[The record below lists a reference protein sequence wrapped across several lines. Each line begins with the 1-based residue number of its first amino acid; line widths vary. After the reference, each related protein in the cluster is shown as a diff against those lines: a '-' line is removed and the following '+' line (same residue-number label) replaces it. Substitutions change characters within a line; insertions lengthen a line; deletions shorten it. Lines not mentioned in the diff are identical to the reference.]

1 MIIYIW
7 YNLLGLRWVMI
18 KIRTCIIFCHLSKMI
33 RMGNKLPSLPCVD
46 DMVHYIIPVFTNKLV
61 TLATYIYL
69 NQRDLSTSPTRPSL
83 VTSPKIMVF
92 QDHVA
97 AIQRSQAMV
106 SMFWLF
112 LRKLARKWRK
122 VYVISSSGWNRCV

>member
-83 VTSPKIMVF
+83 VTSSKIMVF

-97 AIQRSQAMV
+97 AIQPLTGHGFHVLIVPEKISQ
-106 SMFWLF
+106 
-112 LRKLARKWRK
+112 K
-122 VYVISSSGWNRCV
+122 VKESVCDK